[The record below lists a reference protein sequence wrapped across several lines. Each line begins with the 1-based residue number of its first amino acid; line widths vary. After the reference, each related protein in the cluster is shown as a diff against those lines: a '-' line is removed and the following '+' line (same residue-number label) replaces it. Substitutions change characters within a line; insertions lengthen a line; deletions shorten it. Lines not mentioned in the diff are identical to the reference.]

1 LRIQKPEKLGVI
13 TIAFNSS
20 KEVGTG
26 NVTRCAFEIA
36 KELPDKIKISFSTMP
51 EITAINAPG
60 INFNFFKR
68 NFIPSD

>member
-1 LRIQKPEKLGVI
+1 LSSKARKIRVI

-26 NVTRCAFEIA
+26 NVTRCAFEI
-36 KELPDKIKISFSTMP
+36 KELPDRIKISFSTMP

>member
-1 LRIQKPEKLGVI
+1 VKL
-13 TIAFNSS
+13 
-20 KEVGTG
+20 
-26 NVTRCAFEIA
+26 A
-36 KELPDKIKISFSTMP
+36 KELPDNKISFSTMP